1 MKYTREM
8 LEKMPIMRLR
18 KAAKEA
24 GFNLNEIMRMDTKD
38 LIETV
43 LESDGCDHDCS
54 QCDHSKHI
62 GADLINGFR
71 SIPTTLDGIDRAQ
84 NSNPFAGFADQM
96 RSFLA
101 SRQGQQPQ
109 MAVFRADSMAGV
121 AKKIVELQEDVIQP
135 RQLAEMLL
143 KIPHPKLRMTPF
155 WHIQINTPAH
165 ILDSATII
173 CCIDPLI
180 FEAAGFTM
188 KELRSMMTKEVE
200 ELKPY
205 LPDMEFKVQIK
216 KEVKQVLGY
225 LPIKPK
231 R

>member
-43 LESDGCDHDCS
+43 LERDGCDHDCS

-101 SRQGQQPQ
+101 SR
-109 MAVFRADSMAGV
+109 
-121 AKKIVELQEDVIQP
+121 
-135 RQLAEMLL
+135 
-143 KIPHPKLRMTPF
+143 RMTPL